1 MLLRRLAQLYLGLLL
16 YGFSSGLMLLSGLG
30 NNPWNVLHQGLAI
43 QTGIGTGYW
52 TDIVGVLLLLL
63 WIPLRQ
69 WPGLGTVSNAIVIG
83 LALEAT
89 ITHLGA
95 PHALAV
101 RVTILIAGIALNGVA
116 TGAYIGAR
124 FGPGPRDGLMTGL
137 HALTGRSL
145 RQVRTAIELIVLT
158 AGVILGGT
166 FGAGTIA
173 YALAIGPLAQF
184 FVPRLTVP
192 EAYDDAPTWRRKGAA
207 SSPRPVADSTIGI
220 VSRRRPQ
227 TWTSRPSQS
236 RISATS
242 PDSSAASREPS
253 SDSSASHSCAAI
265 RQPRA

>member
-1 MLLRRLAQLYLGLLL
+1 MLFRRLTQLYAGLLL

-30 NNPWNVLHQGLAI
+30 NNPWNVFHQGLST

-83 LALEAT
+83 LALEVT
-89 ITHLGA
+89 ITHVGT
-95 PHALAV
+95 PHAMPIRGTFL
-101 RVTILIAGIALNGVA
+101 LAGIVLNGVA

-145 RQVRTAIELIVLT
+145 RQVRTGIELTVLT

-184 FVPRLTVP
+184 FLPRLD
-192 EAYDDAPTWRRKGAA
+192 AYNAPTWRRNGAA

-227 TWTSRPSQS
+227 TWTFSPSQS

-253 SDSSASHSCAAI
+253 SASSASHSCAAI
-265 RQPRA
+265 RQPSA

>member
-1 MLLRRLAQLYLGLLL
+1 MLLRRLAQLYLGLCL

-30 NNPWNVLHQGLAI
+30 NNPWNVFHQGLSI

-69 WPGLGTVSNAIVIG
+69 WPGLGTVSNAVVIG
-83 LALEAT
+83 LALQVT
-89 ITHLGA
+89 ITHLGT
-95 PHALAV
+95 PHAATT
-101 RVTILIAGIALNGVA
+101 RVAILTAGILLNGVA

-145 RQVRTAIELIVLT
+145 RVVRTAIELTVLT
-158 AGVILGGT
+158 AGVLLGGT

-184 FVPRLTVP
+184 FVPRL
-192 EAYDDAPTWRRKGAA
+192 AYDAPTWRRKGAA

-227 TWTSRPSQS
+227 TWTLRPSQS

-242 PDSSAASREPS
+242 PDSSAPSREPS
-253 SDSSASHSCAAI
+253 SASSASHSCAAI
-265 RQPRA
+265 KQPSA